1 MAALAHGDGRLV
13 WGGVDLQAAWFGY
26 SPTAV
31 LLQATAAAII
41 VLGGLL
47 LTMRVQP
54 YAHTAQNRLEA
65 GLSVAAAA
73 FIFVGVFCHQARGER
88 SRLVAIQLTVLMAP
102 FIVILAWMCCLRWP
116 SCAADASSDDA
127 DGASRADPMLHSTSS
142 VDGGAGYTAEVGC
155 DNSAAVEG

>member
-1 MAALAHGDGRLV
+1 MAHGDGRLV

-41 VLGGLL
+41 VLGGRL

-73 FIFVGVFCHQARGER
+73 FIFL
-88 SRLVAIQLTVLMAP
+88 S
-102 FIVILAWMCCLRWP
+102 
-116 SCAADASSDDA
+116 ASSA
-127 DGASRADPMLHSTSS
+127 TRPGASMSGRNLSRSS
-142 VDGGAGYTAEVGC
+142 
-155 DNSAAVEG
+155 